1 MCPFLRKK
9 GSWLCAAHDKA
20 SKPKNGHKFN
30 AQPTTIEDIRFDS
43 KAESDRWQELR
54 LLEKAGQIRNLTRQ
68 PVFPLH
74 AAPVQRTDLPAR
86 LTASDLSPVLV
97 GVARMDFA
105 YEQAPDWRVTTEDVK
120 GMDNALSRWKR
131 KHVLLEYGV
140 RVILTK

>member
-1 MCPFLRKK
+1 LRKA

-43 KAESDRWQELR
+43 KAEAKRWQELR

-86 LTASDLSPVLV
+86 LTASDLSLVLV
-97 GVARMDFA
+97 GVAKMDFA
-105 YEQAPDWRVTTEDVK
+105 YEEAPDWEVVTEDVK
-120 GMDNALSRWKR
+120 GFDNALSRWKR